1 MGTMS
6 NTNPKIVVI
15 TGCSSG
21 IGHALALAFHNSGY
35 KVWAT
40 ARKLE
45 SLSDLAAQG
54 ISTVALDVTSPE
66 SRQAALKTVLKAD
79 GRIDVLVNNAGYGA
93 MGPIAESS
101 EASLK
106 QQFETNT
113 FAPIALIQDVVP
125 TMLTQKAAGKVSG
138 TIVNITSV
146 SGILTTPFS
155 GMYCASKAAFSTL
168 TEALRMEL
176 KPFGI
181 HVLDVQPGAIRSSF
195 GSTATSNLSALSE
208 NSIYKPVEKAVLARA
223 GASQDNPASAE
234 GMAEQIVTTVESGKN
249 PRILRYGYGSF
260 SLPFLARWL
269 PRNLVHKVLARKFS
283 LDKL

>member
-1 MGTMS
+1 MGSMS
-6 NTNPKIVVI
+6 NTNSKTVVI
-15 TGCSSG
+15 TGCSTG
-21 IGHALALAFHNSGY
+21 IGHALALAFHKAGY

-40 ARKLE
+40 ARKPD
-45 SLSDLAAQG
+45 SLSALAEKG
-54 ISTVALDVTSPE
+54 INITALDVTSSE
-66 SRQAALKTVLKAD
+66 SRKAALEKVLEKE

-93 MGPIAESS
+93 MGSIAESAES
-101 EASLK
+101 SLK

-113 FAPIALIQDVVP
+113 FAPIALIREVIP
-125 TMLTQKAAGKVSG
+125 AMLTQKAG

-155 GMYCASKAAFSTL
+155 GMYCASKAAFSSL

-176 KPFGI
+176 SPFGI

-195 GSTATSNLSALSE
+195 GNTATHNLSALSE
-208 NSIYKPVEKAVLARA
+208 RSIYKPVERAILARA
-223 GASQDNPASAE
+223 GASQDNPSSAE
-234 GMAEQIVTTVESGKN
+234 GMAEEIVKAVESGKN

-260 SLPFLARWL
+260 FLPFLARWL
-269 PRNLVHKVLARKFS
+269 PRKLVHRILGRKFN